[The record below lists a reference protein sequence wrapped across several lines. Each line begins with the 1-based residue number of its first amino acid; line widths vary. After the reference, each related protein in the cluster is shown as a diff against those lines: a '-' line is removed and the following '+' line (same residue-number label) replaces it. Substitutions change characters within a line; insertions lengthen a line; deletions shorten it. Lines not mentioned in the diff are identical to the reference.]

1 MVEFVDLPFSLFRY
15 VFINGGVCVMW
26 PGHAF
31 VRFTQE
37 QLMSSGSQ
45 GINDVP
51 LDRCGESALF
61 KSASLDKVYFISV
74 SYEMFN
80 PLTLSNW
87 YDDMIKQAGFATAE
101 ALYVMEFNHCIKAG
115 MLTALGHSLTLYTIG
130 LLVLQN

>member
-1 MVEFVDLPFSLFRY
+1 
-15 VFINGGVCVMW
+15 MW

-45 GINDVP
+45 GIYDVP
-51 LDRCGESALF
+51 LDRCGESSLF
-61 KSASLDKVYFISV
+61 KSASLDKLYIISV

-80 PLTLSNW
+80 PLTLPNW
-87 YDDMIKQAGFATAE
+87 YDDMIKQAGFGTAD

-115 MLTALGHSLTLYTIG
+115 MLTDLEHLAWPCTK
-130 LLVLQN
+130 